1 MSVNRPRVGTVL
13 DDVRASH
20 VLAVGAALTTVA
32 AAGVTPVARATAV
45 GGGILLVAG
54 LIRQAR
60 GMVGLGGIG
69 LFGAAV
75 LAAGATDSVVVV
87 LLAAFGAVLA
97 ADFGE
102 FALGIARDVDAS
114 VATTRVELL
123 HAVGSLTVA
132 MLTGGIGYALF
143 RTVPRGTTLG
153 VAVLLFAAVV
163 LAALLR
169 A

>member
-1 MSVNRPRVGTVL
+1 MNRQRVGTVL
-13 DDVRASH
+13 DEVRASH
-20 VLAVGAALTTVA
+20 VLAVGATLTTVA
-32 AAGVTPVARATAV
+32 ASGVTPVARATAV
-45 GGGILLVAG
+45 GGGILLVG
-54 LIRQAR
+54 GMLRHSR
-60 GMVGLGGIG
+60 GAVGLGGLG

-75 LAAGATDSVVVV
+75 LAAGETDSVIVV

-102 FALGIARDVDAS
+102 FALGITRDADAS

-132 MLTGGIGYALF
+132 VLTGGIGYALF
-143 RTVPRGTTLG
+143 RTVPSGTTLG
-153 VAVLLFAAVV
+153 VTALLFAAVV